1 MNAKNLCNQH
11 GSTLAESLVAISLFG
26 LAAAAIGDLLTR
38 AIQVERSNG
47 TTTTAVCLAES
58 ELEDLHAQ
66 DYDAIAN
73 RSSTAIVEG
82 ATYTVQSMVAT
93 DSPEPSMKSVTTK
106 VTWTDARGPQSYSL
120 DAIYSSTLVG
130 GRVLYNADS
139 DG

>member
-1 MNAKNLCNQH
+1 MNQH

-66 DYDAIAN
+66 DYDAIADH
-73 RSSTAIVEG
+73 SSTTIVEG
-82 ATYTVQSMVAT
+82 ATYTVQRMVVT

-106 VTWTDARGPQSYSL
+106 VTWTDTRGPQSYSL
-120 DAIYSSTLVG
+120 DAIYSSTRIG
-130 GRVLYNADS
+130 GRVLYNADR
-139 DG
+139 DD